1 MQRILDLPLLVILM
15 GIGALAMF
23 VPAAH
28 ALVLDQHAVARPF
41 FYGGVMTLIMTAMIG
56 IATANYLPRNPA
68 RSHLEALLGAYIVL
82 PFMLA
87 VPFHQA
93 VPDTSYLNAW
103 FEMISSFTTTGA
115 TLYDTPGRLPP
126 SVHLWRALVGWLGGF
141 FVLVAAVAILAP
153 MSLGGMEVI
162 SGQAP
167 GRGVAGTNQITRIA
181 DPSERI
187 TRYTLALFP
196 AYGALTVL
204 LWLGL
209 SITGEAALVALTHA
223 MGTLSTSGISPGAGG
238 PGLPGSTAG
247 LAGEAMIFVFL
258 IVAVTRRALP
268 GAIMVDRSSRFLD
281 DPEVRMA
288 AFFLLAVPLALF
300 LRHWLGAIETD
311 EMRNL
316 AAAAHALW
324 GALFTTLSFLTTT
337 GYQSADWGA
346 ARSWSGLGTPGLI
359 LLGLALVGGGV
370 ATTAGGVKLLRVY
383 ALFRHAEREL
393 ERIVHPNSI
402 GGAGTAARRMRGE
415 GAYVAWIFFM
425 LFAFSIAIVTA
436 ALALTGLEFEPSM
449 VLTIAALTT
458 TGPLAGTAAET
469 PVSWSALGPAAKV
482 VLGAAMVLGR
492 METLA
497 ILALL
502 APAGWRK

>member
-15 GIGALAMF
+15 GIAALAMF

-28 ALVLDQHAVARPF
+28 ALVLGTHAVARPF
-41 FYGGVMTLIMTAMIG
+41 FYGGAVLLIFTAMIG
-56 IATANYLPRNPA
+56 IATANYHPRNVA
-68 RSHLEALLGAYIVL
+68 RSHLGALLGAYLVL
-82 PFMLA
+82 PVMMAL
-87 VPFHQA
+87 PFHQA
-93 VPDTSYLNAW
+93 VPDTSLLNAW
-103 FEMISSFTTTGA
+103 FEMMSSFTTTGA

-126 SVHLWRALVGWLGGF
+126 SVHLWRALAGWLGGF
-141 FVLVAAVAILAP
+141 FVLVTAVAVLAP
-153 MSLGGMEVI
+153 MSLGGIEVI
-162 SGQAP
+162 TGQAP
-167 GRGVAGTNQITRIA
+167 GRGAVGTSQITRIA

-196 AYGALTVL
+196 AYGGLTLALWVL
-204 LWLGL
+204 L
-209 SITGEAALVALTHA
+209 LVAGEDGLTALCHA
-223 MGTLSTSGISPGAGG
+223 MGTLSTSGISPVQG
-238 PGLPGSTAG
+238 PGGSTSG
-247 LAGEAMIFVFL
+247 LAGETLIFLFL
-258 IVAVTRRALP
+258 IVAVSRRAFP
-268 GAIMVDRSSRFLD
+268 GAVMVDRSTPFRR

-288 AFFLLAVPLALF
+288 AFFLVAVPLVLF
-300 LRHWLGAIETD
+300 LRHWLGAIET
-311 EMRNL
+311 EEVQNL
-316 AAAAHALW
+316 AAAGRALW

-337 GYQSADWGA
+337 GYESADWDA
-346 ARSWSGLGTPGLI
+346 ARSWSGLNTPGLI

-402 GGAGTAARRMRGE
+402 GGEGATARRLRGQ

-436 ALALTGLEFEPSM
+436 ALALAGIGFEPAL
-449 VLTIAALTT
+449 VLAIAALTT
-458 TGPLAGTAAET
+458 TGQLANMAAEV
-469 PVSWSALGPAAKV
+469 PIAWADLGPWAKA
-482 VLGAAMVLGR
+482 VLAAAMVLGR

-502 APAGWRK
+502 APDGWRK

>member
-1 MQRILDLPLLVILM
+1 
-15 GIGALAMF
+15 
-23 VPAAH
+23 
-28 ALVLDQHAVARPF
+28 
-41 FYGGVMTLIMTAMIG
+41 
-56 IATANYLPRNPA
+56 
-68 RSHLEALLGAYIVL
+68 
-82 PFMLA
+82 
-87 VPFHQA
+87 
-93 VPDTSYLNAW
+93 
-103 FEMISSFTTTGA
+103 
-115 TLYDTPGRLPP
+115 
-126 SVHLWRALVGWLGGF
+126 
-141 FVLVAAVAILAP
+141 
-153 MSLGGMEVI
+153 
-162 SGQAP
+162 
-167 GRGVAGTNQITRIA
+167 
-181 DPSERI
+181 
-187 TRYTLALFP
+187 
-196 AYGALTVL
+196 
-204 LWLGL
+204 
-209 SITGEAALVALTHA
+209 
-223 MGTLSTSGISPGAGG
+223 
-238 PGLPGSTAG
+238 
-247 LAGEAMIFVFL
+247 
-258 IVAVTRRALP
+258 
-268 GAIMVDRSSRFLD
+268 
-281 DPEVRMA
+281 MA

-337 GYQSADWGA
+337 GYESADWGA